1 MRFWAQLKPRCTV
14 IGTSKNTSKTTEM
27 KSLEAN
33 EKFTLSK
40 NAVAAAL
47 IIFVQKMSLAAVLSL
62 KFSSSFDKH
71 TP

>member
-1 MRFWAQLKPRCTV
+1 
-14 IGTSKNTSKTTEM
+14 M

-40 NAVAAAL
+40 SAVAAAL

-62 KFSSSFDKH
+62 KAV
-71 TP
+71 